1 MNQEIA
7 NICPICGE
15 RNPLSNEQCFKC
27 HFKFLEQEEL
37 YSVTQDKPQILALLE
52 ENIEYFKEKI
62 AFFHNLTGE
71 KDIREAK
78 KSKEETVKRLK
89 ALLSHFNNA
98 VLFNKKIKEMRG
110 MNNITAEYK
119 KFLQAFGVTTE
130 ELYFVS
136 RENMDYEE
144 YRRRTL
150 TTLGAACFALMGI
163 KASLE
168 LGKIGYLEIK
178 SDKQLLLKISEDL
191 TRLSK
196 NGLTKFAKPED
207 LSL

>member
-37 YSVTQDKPQILALLE
+37 YLVAQDKPQILALLE
-52 ENIEYFKEKI
+52 KNIEYFKEKI
-62 AFFHNLTGE
+62 AFFHNLAE
-71 KDIREAK
+71 EADIREAK

-89 ALLSHFNNA
+89 ALLTHFNNSG
-98 VLFNKKIKEMRG
+98 LFNKKIKEMRA

-119 KFLQAFGVTTE
+119 KFLQVFGVTTE
-130 ELYFVS
+130 ELYFVVM
-136 RENMDYEE
+136 ENMDYEE

-163 KASLE
+163 KARIE

-178 SDKQLLLKISEDL
+178 SDKEILLKISENMTSL
-191 TRLSK
+191 LK
-196 NGLTKFAKPED
+196 NGLTKLAKTED